1 MVLSRSL
8 MLLCA
13 AAAVAL
19 SGVPGD
25 GVRAE
30 LTGLQDFG
38 NAVYSPHRELREEV
52 VKVHVKLH
60 PDEPAAL
67 PEEQP
72 VAKKHSHKH
81 RSHADKAVNE
91 VLENGQTVR
100 TYDHGSVRIDSK
112 DAAEAKKKR
121 YHKNKHHQK
130 KEGQQKPPLNDE
142 TVVEY
147 DRGSVKVTGKKQK
160 ASVVTGGNKD
170 ETEVAT
176 PNEQEVTSTAN
187 EVTELVTQLSS
198 TSADKKS
205 ILDTYG
211 PVVIICGIIGGV
223 AAIVGVIGLV
233 VTQAQQQKEG
243 NLDSFLGEDVDV
255 EANIAP
261 AGADDDDDGKDRL
274 NDSDSDGLDDKDEDE
289 EEGTFANGTGHVS
302 V

>member
-1 MVLSRSL
+1 MVLLRSL
-8 MLLCA
+8 VLLCA

-19 SGVPGD
+19 SGMPGD

-67 PEEQP
+67 SEEQP
-72 VAKKHSHKH
+72 VPKKHSRKHK
-81 RSHADKAVNE
+81 SHADKAVNE
-91 VLENGQTVR
+91 VLENGETVR

-112 DAAEAKKKR
+112 DAAEAKKK
-121 YHKNKHHQK
+121 KHHQN
-130 KEGQQKPPLNDE
+130 KEVQQKPLLNDE
-142 TVVEY
+142 TVVDY
-147 DRGSVKVTGKKQK
+147 DHGSVKVTGKKQK
-160 ASVVTGGNKD
+160 ASVATGGNKD
-170 ETEVAT
+170 ETEAAT

-198 TSADKKS
+198 ASEDKKS

-233 VTQAQQQKEG
+233 ITQAQQQKED
-243 NLDSFLGEDVDV
+243 NLDSVLGEDVDVDV

-274 NDSDSDGLDDKDEDE
+274 NDSDSDGLGGEDE